1 MSVRA
6 GSTVGLGIEW
16 SVSEFRLFV
25 TLGGVRQPETVPLS
39 DDKGKRCP
47 SHSLFTTE
55 LIRRQPPRYH
65 ATHSRQTSGANDSV
79 FIGRCQ
85 VVVNFGAQPF
95 TYQDEGVNAA
105 LEKRKREAEAA
116 KP

>member
-1 MSVRA
+1 MVLPGWAEGTYGVHSDDGLLQADGEAVKKLLKSMSVRA

-47 SHSLFTTE
+47 SHSLFS
-55 LIRRQPPRYH
+55 LLH
-65 ATHSRQTSGANDSV
+65 
-79 FIGRCQ
+79 
-85 VVVNFGAQPF
+85 
-95 TYQDEGVNAA
+95 
-105 LEKRKREAEAA
+105 
-116 KP
+116 